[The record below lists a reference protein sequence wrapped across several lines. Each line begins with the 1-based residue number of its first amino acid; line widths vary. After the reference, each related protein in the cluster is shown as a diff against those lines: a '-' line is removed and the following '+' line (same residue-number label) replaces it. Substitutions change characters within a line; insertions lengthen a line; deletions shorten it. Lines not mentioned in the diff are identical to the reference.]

1 MATNAVPLTMAWA
14 LFAVCAGVCQVF
26 LSEPDEAGSS
36 NPPKK
41 LSPQKASKEPRPRWE
56 VLGFLNYLVLA
67 VFVAAFTYGVFDYR
81 GNNEANAG
89 TFGILIVWC
98 VCMAYFFGFFG
109 ISFLDKNAMVR
120 SPSSFGLPDLDIPQ
134 PTSDAVQEGGGVVMP
149 GVNPS
154 PLVVGRRRTKGGML
168 SLPPIYEQMSPQVTT
183 TTVSSV
189 TPSYFTVP
197 LPSDLSALS
206 DENLAAIVLEGKL
219 QDHMLEKELGDMN
232 RAVRV
237 RRLAFQSK
245 IGTPSALSTIPIE
258 GFDFSNVYGA
268 NCEIVCG
275 YVPIPM
281 GIVGPLLLDGRRV
294 FVPMA
299 TTEGC
304 LVASTNRGCKVI
316 TQGGGASSFI
326 LRDGITRAPC
336 LRLPDS
342 RTAVALKRFAEAPE
356 NVELIRSTFES
367 TTKFGKFIGV
377 EACIAGRHVYLR
389 LECFAGDAMGMNMIS
404 KGCKAVVEML
414 QEHFPTME
422 LVAISG
428 NMCTD
433 KKPAAVNWIEG
444 RGKSVAV
451 EACIPK
457 RYHFKFLFFF
467 QEFVLVLTR

>member
-1 MATNAVPLTMAWA
+1 MPLTMAWT
-14 LFAVCAGVCQVF
+14 LFAVLAGVCRVF
-26 LSEPDEAGSS
+26 LSEPDEAGGSKS
-36 NPPKK
+36 PKK

-67 VFVAAFTYGVFDYR
+67 VFVAAFTYGVFYYR
-81 GNNEANAG
+81 G
-89 TFGILIVWC
+89 TSTSSFGMILILIWC

-109 ISFLDKNAMVR
+109 ISFLDKNAMVH
-120 SPSSFGLPDLDIPQ
+120 SPSSFGLSDLAIP
-134 PTSDAVQEGGGVVMP
+134 PATAIQERGPPSSLVIDRRRRGKGIVVP
-149 GVNPS
+149 SS
-154 PLVVGRRRTKGGML
+154 PLK
-168 SLPPIYEQMSPQVTT
+168 EQVA
-183 TTVSSV
+183 SSV
-189 TPSYFTVP
+189 SAVTISSTAP
-197 LPSDLSALS
+197 LLSDLSTLTN
-206 DENLAAIVLEGKL
+206 EELAAVVLEGKL
-219 QDHMLEKELGDMN
+219 QDHMLEKVLGDMN
-232 RAVRV
+232 RAVVV
-237 RRLAFQSK
+237 RRLVVESK
-245 IGTPSALSTIPIE
+245 IGVSSVLSTLPHE

-268 NCEIVCG
+268 NCEMVCG

-281 GIVGPLLLDGRRV
+281 GVVGPLLLDGNQV

-304 LVASTNRGCKVI
+304 LVASTNRGCKAI
-316 TQGGGASSFI
+316 TLGGGASSFI

-342 RTAVALKRFAEAPE
+342 RTAVALKMFAEAPK
-356 NVELIRSTFES
+356 NAELMRSTFES
-367 TTKFGKFIGV
+367 TTKFGKFLGV

-414 QEHFPTME
+414 QEYFPTME

-444 RGKSVAV
+444 RGKSVVV
-451 EACIPK
+451 EACIPA
-457 RYHFKFLFFF
+457 R
-467 QEFVLVLTR
+467 